1 MVWYGTLVS
10 VTMVEKEEGEVEG
23 EKREE
28 EAMMVVTASQVVLL
42 HLLRVVVGGR
52 SLLLVYCDSFNIQGS
67 CPIPVSSGTEGQTS
81 KSQHGESG
89 LSY

>member
-1 MVWYGTLVS
+1 MRSPSTWDTRVKVKA
-10 VTMVEKEEGEVEG
+10 MVEEEEGEVEG

-67 CPIPVSSGTEGQTS
+67 CPIPVSSGNEVTE
-81 KSQHGESG
+81 
-89 LSY
+89 